1 MKLQFPPAYGGQPM
15 VYNAQPGPSP
25 QGYMHPAGP
34 QLQYGQQMMMG
45 QTRPVYYYAPEMQQ
59 YRGRNF

>member
-34 QLQYGQQMMMG
+34 QYGQQMMMG

>member
-1 MKLQFPPAYGGQPM
+1 MEHLVSNWNVMVLLLQVSVWLSRLLFY
-15 VYNAQPGPSP
+15 V
-25 QGYMHPAGP
+25 
-34 QLQYGQQMMMG
+34 QYGQQMMMG